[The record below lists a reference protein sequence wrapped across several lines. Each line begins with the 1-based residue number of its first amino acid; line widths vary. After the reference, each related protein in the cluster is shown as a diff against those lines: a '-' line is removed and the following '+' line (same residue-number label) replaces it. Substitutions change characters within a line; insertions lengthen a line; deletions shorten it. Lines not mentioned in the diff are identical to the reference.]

1 MGNRQNQVLAY
12 MLECDLAAAA
22 AAAALSK
29 DSTQMGSELSNK
41 KSDQS

>member
-12 MLECDLAAAA
+12 MLECDLAAAT
-22 AAAALSK
+22 LSK